1 MNNSFYHFP
10 GDDELLENIGAV
22 EKNSAKQREGFGKW
36 FHTRTDCGSN
46 TVC

>member
-22 EKNSAKQREGFGKW
+22 EKNSVKQREGFGMVS
-36 FHTRTDCGSN
+36 HAY
-46 TVC
+46 